1 MNSDNVNSEPKSPDN
16 VTVESHNETEIGD
29 VLTLRFQ
36 GTNDDGHNLHE
47 LRIEHV
53 ADVLEGLSEFVD
65 GLESSGVLHSESS
78 LDAELFVRPAR
89 EGSFIIEVIRA
100 VAENPT
106 AIGEV
111 YEVAKTAE
119 ATLADWGLPSLGA
132 FIWWATKGMR
142 AAPQD
147 VEYLDDDKVK
157 VKWQDKTVDV
167 IPLAAWEE
175 LQKSPKRRKK
185 QLRKIMAPLEDP
197 RVGCLEVND
206 VTPVD
211 SEDDGVQFTLDHD
224 DYAATK
230 PKAESESSTTHHK
243 FQGRILALDFNDSGQ
258 WKVET
263 PFGTRK
269 VTIADR
275 VFLDKLGEGLS
286 ITKEDKYQMVIIEEK
301 TVKDERTK
309 RTLTV
314 VHIEK
319 VEDGEG
325 NEEDK

>member
-1 MNSDNVNSEPKSPDN
+1 MNSDSKNLDN
-16 VTVESHNETEIGD
+16 VTVESHGETEVGD
-29 VLTLRFQ
+29 VLTLRFR
-36 GTNDDGHNLHE
+36 GTDEDGHNLHE
-47 LRIEHV
+47 LRVGHV
-53 ADVLEGLSEFVD
+53 AEVLEGLSEFVE
-65 GLESSGVLHSESS
+65 GLESSGVLHSKRS

-100 VAENPT
+100 VTEDPEAL
-106 AIGEV
+106 GEV
-111 YEVAKTAE
+111 YETVKTAE
-119 ATLADWGLPSLGA
+119 AKLADWGVPTLGA
-132 FIWWATKGMR
+132 IIWWATKGMR

-147 VEYLDDDKVK
+147 VEYLENEQVK
-157 VKWQDKTVDV
+157 VKWQDNTVDV

-175 LQKSPKRRKK
+175 LLKSPKRRKK

-197 RVGCLEVND
+197 RVRGLEIND
-206 VTPVD
+206 VPPEE
-211 SEDDGVQFTLDHD
+211 SDDERVQFVLDHD
-224 DYAATK
+224 DYAASK
-230 PKAESESSTTHHK
+230 PETESESSTTHHK

-263 PFGTRK
+263 PFGVRK

-275 VFLDKLGEGLS
+275 VFLDKIGDGLS

-301 TVKDERTK
+301 TVKNERTN
-309 RTLTV
+309 RDLTV

-325 NEEDK
+325 NEED